1 MKKLPVLFLLML
13 MLCRVCY
20 PQMEKIRQIQKQ
32 LPFIHDS
39 LRYDDALNRLGMLSY
54 ENNVDTSFYYT
65 IRARAMADRLQY
77 SQGKADATN
86 NMGIIYDMTGNLQ
99 LALRYYNDAYNKYK
113 TLNDSVN
120 IVQTMM
126 NIALV
131 YQEIGKD
138 QKAINA
144 FKSTIAFGDK
154 LSRDSIMALVL
165 YNYTLVYPDA
175 IRKDSILIYINR
187 AVKIAGKYND
197 VRLVLAI
204 EQLTADYY
212 INNQQRDK
220 GLALLQQDAASTIQ
234 RKLYYLCLDMLID
247 LGNQYATTDS
257 ARAIGFYKQGLDISG
272 QKGYKIYTGR
282 ITRILYDFYIS
293 RKDNITAFYYSRQLL
308 QLHDEQAKTDINSG
322 IDYIE
327 YAIKDQ
333 QLESAQVQSKY
344 QQLFLLLAVLVA
356 VMAICTLFILWR
368 NWKRLTHTTEALS
381 VQFHRSETAM
391 EALDA
396 MNKDYARLIKIVA
409 HDLRNPIGGISAI
422 AGIMQSSADVLP
434 AETAELVDLI
444 QVSSKNCLELIN
456 ELMKTDFD
464 QHQNFNAEPVDID
477 ELLQQCVR
485 LLSFRASDK
494 KQQLLLNT
502 SLRIKIPGD
511 SEKLWRV
518 MNNLIV
524 NAIKFS
530 PDGSEIAIDTLQLQN
545 GIMITV
551 KDNGVGIPV
560 VMQHKIFDPFTSAK
574 RKGTQGEQ
582 PFGLGLYISKQIVE
596 AHNGKIWFES
606 EDGKGTVFYVVLPI
620 SDASSPDV

>member
-1 MKKLPVLFLLML
+1 
-13 MLCRVCY
+13 
-20 PQMEKIRQIQKQ
+20 MEKIRQIQKQ